1 MKIAIGSDHAG
12 FQLKILLAEH
22 IKGLGHSVE
31 DVGCYDEQPC
41 DYADSAAAV
50 AREVVA
56 GRAAKGII
64 LCGSGVGA
72 NMAANKIK
80 GARAGICH
88 DNYSAH
94 QGVEHDDMNV
104 LVLGAR
110 IIGSEVAKELV
121 TSFLGA
127 QFSGVDRHIRRLN
140 KVIALE
146 NNFGVE

>member
-12 FQLKILLAEH
+12 FQLKLLLTEH
-22 IKGLGHSVE
+22 MKSLGHTVE
-31 DVGCYDEQPC
+31 DVGCYDEQPS
-41 DYADSAAAV
+41 DYADSSAAV
-50 AREVVA
+50 ARAVVSK
-56 GRAAKGII
+56 RAAKGII

-127 QFSGVDRHIRRLN
+127 QFSGVDRHVRRLN

-146 NNFGVE
+146 NSFGVE